1 MIFFLDLQAT
11 YTSELTKENQV
22 YPRICGKGNYHYETI
37 RISVQQNGSYMF
49 NSDTYISIPLY
60 GYLYESDF
68 DLSHPNKNLL
78 AKTNESCKN
87 LQLKLGSYL
96 EINRTYILLVTTFD
110 PDVRGPFTLLING
123 PKNITLNR
131 FD

>member
-1 MIFFLDLQAT
+1 
-11 YTSELTKENQV
+11 
-22 YPRICGKGNYHYETI
+22 
-37 RISVQQNGSYMF
+37 MF
-49 NSDTYISIPLY
+49 NSDTCISIPLY

-78 AKTNESCKN
+78 AKTNERCKN

-110 PDVRGPFTLLING
+110 PDVRGSFTLLIIG
-123 PKNITLNR
+123 PKNVTLNR
-131 FD
+131 FG